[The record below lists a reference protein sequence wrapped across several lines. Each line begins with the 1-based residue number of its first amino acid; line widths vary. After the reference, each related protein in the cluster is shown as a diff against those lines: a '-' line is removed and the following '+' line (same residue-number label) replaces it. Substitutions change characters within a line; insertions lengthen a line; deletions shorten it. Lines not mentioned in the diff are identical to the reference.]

1 MCDPL
6 GIDGPHIEQMIAS
19 DGLPPQQE
27 ASVSLPASLFQTIDG
42 SSNVGV
48 FYGIYNSSI
57 LFPVSAS
64 QGNDTSADRQTQVV
78 SNVVAVTVGRNDV
91 PFQNL
96 PEPVMIVLRLQKE
109 EEMVSKADFNS

>member
-27 ASVSLPASLFQTIDG
+27 ASVSLPASLFQKIDG
-42 SSNVGV
+42 SSNIEV

-78 SNVVAVTVGRNDV
+78 SNVVAVTVGRNV

-109 EEMVSKADFNS
+109 EGMVSKADFNS